1 MTPFNS
7 LIRAVPTV
15 AFGVLLAVS
24 PWVAPPRAHAA
35 TLVIPQDAARSTQRV
50 AFDRAV
56 DDFRRG
62 RFAAAYGQFVRL
74 ADQGDTRAA
83 AIALVMHRE
92 GRALFR
98 TDWDAS
104 TDQLSD
110 WRALS
115 VDALH
120 REAVQP

>member
-7 LIRAVPTV
+7 LMRAVP
-15 AFGVLLAVS
+15 ALALGALLAIS
-24 PWVAPPRAHAA
+24 PWAAPTPAQAA
-35 TLVIPQDAARSTQRV
+35 TLAVPKAAATTPQRAA
-50 AFDRAV
+50 FERAV